1 MRSYRGGAVGA
12 AILSL
17 ALVASAC
24 GSSGGGSKSA
34 TTAKGTITV
43 GSANFSEST
52 IVADIYAKALQAK
65 GYTVHPRLNI
75 GSREVYEP
83 ALEKGELDLVPD
95 YAATLLEFVNHS
107 ANEAT
112 PDAQATTAKL
122 LTRLQPKGLTALDPS
137 PAIDANAFAVTK
149 ATADKFHL
157 TSLSELAPVAG
168 QLTLGAPAE
177 CPTRPFCALGLKNV
191 YGIQFKGFKALG
203 FDTPQLKDALTNND
217 VQVAELS
224 TTDGTVA
231 DRGFV
236 ILQDDKHL
244 QLADNVVPIIRTAV
258 LTNAIRD
265 LLNKVSAALTTADLA
280 QLDKK
285 VDSDKQDP
293 DVVAGQWAKDHGF
306 TM

>member
-17 ALVASAC
+17 ALLAGAC
-24 GSSGGGSKSA
+24 GSSGGGSKA
-34 TTAKGTITV
+34 AKGTITV

-65 GYTVHPRLNI
+65 GYTVHSRLNI

-83 ALEKGELDLVPD
+83 ALERGEVDLFPE
-95 YAATLLEFVNHS
+95 YAATLLEFVNHA

-112 PDAQATTAKL
+112 GDAQQTTAKL
-122 LTRLQPKGLTALDPS
+122 RTRLQPKGLTALDPS

-149 ATADKFHL
+149 ATADRLHL
-157 TSLSELAPVAG
+157 SKLSDVAAVGG
-168 QLTLGAPAE
+168 QLVLGGPSE

-191 YGIQFKGFKALG
+191 YGINFKGFKALG
-203 FDTPQLKDALTNND
+203 FDTPQLKDALSNGD

-236 ILQDDKHL
+236 ILDDDKHL
-244 QLADNVVPIIRTAV
+244 QLADNVVPVIRTAV
-258 LTNAIRD
+258 LNNTVRD
-265 LLNKVSAALTTADLA
+265 VLNKVSAALTTTDLA

-306 TM
+306 SK